1 MYLNREEWKDAIQ
14 YRQNKLYE
22 QSRIFRVDINQN
34 NPPLTLERNIVKN
47 VSFLIGELLFVPF
60 EEKLLMTS
68 VSSLIEDLQDFEIY
82 SIDLRNIS
90 SSSPL
95 VRLTDNEVIEHDL
108 QLSVDGIHIL
118 YQTRSLGS
126 SRRKFN
132 NSQARLC
139 SLNLIDGQS

>member
-1 MYLNREEWKDAIQ
+1 
-14 YRQNKLYE
+14 
-22 QSRIFRVDINQN
+22 
-34 NPPLTLERNIVKN
+34 VKN

-139 SLNLIDGQS
+139 SLNLIDGHS